1 MKRQHYGL
9 IVWNVYGLSEEKAS
23 DDLLQNEI
31 RKYDI
36 PFLGETWQ
44 YKENLDNLHHPLGY
58 FHDFVFKD
66 NFNKK
71 GRSSGVALVC
81 YSSELQGKVSVYNL
95 SENII
100 WIKVDKGVNDY
111 ENNIFVA

>member
-9 IVWNVYGLSEEKAS
+9 KVWNVNGLSEKKAS

-71 GRSSGVALVC
+71 DVPRGLHLFVTV
-81 YSSELQGKVSVYNL
+81 VSCKEKFQ
-95 SENII
+95 SII
-100 WIKVDKGVNDY
+100 YLKISFGLR
-111 ENNIFVA
+111 